1 MTPSV
6 KVLFLSAAF
15 LSAAHV
21 AAAHPR
27 HSDASP
33 GLAHAAPASSC
44 AGQGGW
50 GAIIQADRPS
60 ACPDEPM
67 PEQLLARKRSGGS
80 SRRSGSSSYTA
91 PSSGKSSRAA
101 PAGCLD
107 SNPVGL
113 DEAGKEFVPP
123 KGCPTRR

>member
-67 PEQLLARKRSGGS
+67 PEQLLARIATSPDGGGIGFQPLLGGLS
-80 SRRSGSSSYTA
+80 PAEGW
-91 PSSGKSSRAA
+91 KSMKLLEQTMPAIRAA
-101 PAGCLD
+101 IQA
-107 SNPVGL
+107 S
-113 DEAGKEFVPP
+113 A
-123 KGCPTRR
+123 